1 MVPPQTIPSDSA
13 TSPVRSMSKSRY
25 RPVPMMRTA
34 SWITAA
40 SLQPPP
46 MEPVTL
52 PNGLTDILA
61 PVPRGVEP
69 LVSTTVTMA
78 FGSWFSARY
87 SSVESSR
94 SESEQERSGAPCSG
108 LRL

>member
-1 MVPPQTIPSDSA
+1 
-13 TSPVRSMSKSRY
+13 
-25 RPVPMMRTA
+25 MMRTA

-52 PNGLTDILA
+52 PSGLTAILA

-69 LVSTTVTMA
+69 LVSMTVTMA
-78 FGSWFSARY
+78 LGSRFSARY
-87 SSVESSR
+87 CSVDSST
-94 SESEQERSGAPCSG
+94 SESLQKRLGSPCSG
-108 LRL
+108 RRL